1 MLGKMSSLSCL
12 RHRCGQE
19 MLIPDCHWDVIVC
32 YTAKA
37 VWYTLHLS
45 ILLTFSTALI
55 TICNGITSLFTT
67 ITGERIREGNRPLN
81 EPDASPRSAGATDAG
96 THLRPSWSILHLTQ
110 HCTLPK
116 KKNASLWNKLETSVL
131 VFKVWDLGTDLKPN
145 KAENNSSLGKKRQH
159 RKRPLAKRLD
169 VTFSYT
175 LCNPI
180 EFVILDPSLP
190 DGSLQCFSITNRH

>member
-12 RHRCGQE
+12 RHTCGQE

-116 KKNASLWNKLETSVL
+116 KKKCFSMKQVRNFSPS
-131 VFKVWDLGTDLKPN
+131 FQ
-145 KAENNSSLGKKRQH
+145 SLGFGDWFKTKQS
-159 RKRPLAKRLD
+159 RKQFFPWQEKTTQEEA
-169 VTFSYT
+169 T
-175 LCNPI
+175 C
-180 EFVILDPSLP
+180 
-190 DGSLQCFSITNRH
+190 

>member
-1 MLGKMSSLSCL
+1 
-12 RHRCGQE
+12 
-19 MLIPDCHWDVIVC
+19 MLIPDCHWDVIIC
-32 YTAKA
+32 YAAKA

-67 ITGERIREGNRPLN
+67 ITGERIREGSRHLS
-81 EPDASPRSAGATDAG
+81 EPDASPRSAGAIDAG
-96 THLRPSWSILHLTQ
+96 THLRPSRSILHLTQ
-110 HCTLPK
+110 YCTLSK
-116 KKNASLWNKLETSVL
+116 KKKKCFSMKQVRNFSFL

-145 KAENNSSLGKKRQH
+145 KTENNSSLDKKRQH

-169 VTFSYT
+169 VTFSYI

-180 EFVILDPSLP
+180 EFVIFDPSLP
-190 DGSLQCFSITNRH
+190 DGSHQCFSITDRH